1 MSRGFTGEN
10 RRQTA
15 CSRVPGE
22 NWTTSQMKTYRKAKD
37 NNRSTV
43 RARKDFPFKDEM
55 DDFIGKKASTNPQL
69 LIDSHIQL
77 TKRSSVGRKDREGL
91 QNMADG
97 WRNCVENLNAM
108 NPLG

>member
-1 MSRGFTGEN
+1 
-10 RRQTA
+10 
-15 CSRVPGE
+15 
-22 NWTTSQMKTYRKAKD
+22 MKTYRKAKD
-37 NNRSTV
+37 NNRSTG

-55 DDFIGKKASTNPQL
+55 DDFIWEKASTNPQV

-77 TKRSSVGRKDREGL
+77 PKRSVGRKDREGL

-108 NPLG
+108 NLLREVSAHTGC